1 MHVHTVMY
9 HLKSTQVMLFRE
21 KTYFPKSGAT
31 ATSIQCHTPLKCT
44 TYPLKIANMHAL
56 KTVPWPTWKE
66 NHGLS
71 LQVLHLPIDIVVD
84 SKQLLLVVTCTA
96 GYGCVRECPETNNVC
111 INLVST
117 FVYNFTPARR
127 LVHLCLTY
135 DSIRYPIPWVC

>member
-1 MHVHTVMY
+1 MESMMNALHACTYSYVSSQIHTSHAVPE
-9 HLKSTQVMLFRE
+9 K

-31 ATSIQCHTPLKCT
+31 ATSIQSHTPLKCT

-56 KTVPWPTWKE
+56 KTIPWPTRKE

-111 INLVST
+111 IWCQH
-117 FVYNFTPARR
+117 F
-127 LVHLCLTY
+127 
-135 DSIRYPIPWVC
+135 SIMEI